1 MILHCNYEELRAL
14 KEGARII
21 LEEGGGEDAPV
32 AAPPAERTRVQ
43 HLVPRLEGDLTIETL
58 REQRTVAAALE
69 TIVAVLQ
76 ADMEGAIAHRHPG
89 HESAVKAYFE
99 YAHAFAVLARIRE
112 MGEEMEAMIELVTG
126 DEPSDETAG
135 SFLFPD

>member
-1 MILHCNYEELRAL
+1 MILHCNYEELRAIR
-14 KEGARII
+14 EGARII
-21 LEEGGGEDAPV
+21 LEEGGGEQSPV
-32 AAPPAERTRVQ
+32 AAPPTERTRVQ
-43 HLVPRLEGDLTIETL
+43 HLVPRLDGDLTVETL
-58 REQRTVAAALE
+58 EEQRTVAAALE
-69 TIVAVLQ
+69 TIVAALE

-99 YAHAFAVLARIRE
+99 YAHAFAVLARVRE

-126 DEPSDETAG
+126 EEPTDESAE